1 MKKTVLLSAV
11 ASAALVILAVAPALA
26 QTGGPGGEGP
36 VLSSVEGPQ
45 ARHFAHRQHDE
56 QRAFRLP
63 SERVEARL
71 AYLKTAL
78 RITDAQQPQWDAF
91 AGTLRKHARE
101 ADQRVQALRAERAA
115 RREKG
120 ARPTA
125 IERME
130 RGQSRLAAA
139 SARLAETLAVAK
151 PLYAA
156 LSPEQ
161 QKVADELLTPRR
173 HGGFH
178 HGGGRPRA

>member
-1 MKKTVLLSAV
+1 MKKTVMSAV
-11 ASAALVILAVAPALA
+11 VSAALVALAAAPAFA

-36 VLSSVEGPQ
+36 QG
-45 ARHFAHRQHDE
+45 RHFAQRQHDG

-78 RITDAQQPQWDAF
+78 QITDAQQTQWDAF
-91 AGTLRKHARE
+91 ADTLRKHARE
-101 ADQRVQALRAERAA
+101 ADQRVQAMRAEGAA
-115 RREKG
+115 PREGG

-130 RGQSRLAAA
+130 RGQARLAAA

-161 QKVADELLTPRR
+161 QKIADELLAARR
-173 HGGFH
+173 HGGTR
-178 HGGGRPRA
+178 HGGRRPRA

>member
-1 MKKTVLLSAV
+1 MKKTVLSAV
-11 ASAALVILAVAPALA
+11 VSAALVTLAAVPALA

-36 VLSSVEGPQ
+36 Q
-45 ARHFAHRQHDE
+45 ARHFAQRQHE
-56 QRAFRLP
+56 GQRAFRLP

-71 AYLKTAL
+71 ASLKTAL
-78 RITDAQQPQWDAF
+78 KITDAQQTQWDAF
-91 AGTLRKHARE
+91 AETLRKHARE
-101 ADQRVQALRAERAA
+101 ADQRVQAMRAEGAA

-130 RGQSRLAAA
+130 RGQTRLAAA

-161 QKVADELLTPRR
+161 QKIADELLTARR
-173 HGGFH
+173 HGGPR

>member
-1 MKKTVLLSAV
+1 MKKTVLNAV
-11 ASAALVILAVAPALA
+11 VSAALVTLAAAPAFA
-26 QTGGPGGEGP
+26 QMGGPSG
-36 VLSSVEGPQ
+36 EGPQ
-45 ARHFAHRQHDE
+45 ARHFAQRQHE
-56 QRAFRLP
+56 GQRAFRLP

-78 RITDAQQPQWDAF
+78 KISDAQQTQWDAF

-101 ADQRVQALRAERAA
+101 ADQRVQKMRAEAA
-115 RREKG
+115 AREKG

-130 RGQSRLAAA
+130 RGQVRLAAA
-139 SARLAETLAVAK
+139 STRLNETLAVAK

-156 LSPEQ
+156 LAPEQ

-173 HGGFH
+173 HGGSR